1 MDLLGCSFVQSF
13 LNDNGDSDINELV
26 SGGKERCHQSPSRQL
41 SIVTMGQDPR

>member
-1 MDLLGCSFVQSF
+1 MDLLGCSSVQSF

-26 SGGKERCHQSPSRQL
+26 SGGKERGHQSPSRQL